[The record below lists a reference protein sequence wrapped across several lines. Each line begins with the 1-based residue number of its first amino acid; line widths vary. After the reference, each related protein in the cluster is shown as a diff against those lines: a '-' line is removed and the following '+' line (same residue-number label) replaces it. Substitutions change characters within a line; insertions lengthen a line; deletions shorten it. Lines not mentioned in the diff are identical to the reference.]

1 MTVALFPGSFDPITN
16 GHVETAKK
24 AAQIFDKVYVV
35 AMTNTS
41 KHYLFTAKE
50 RADFIRDALKDIP
63 NIEVLDKPDMLTVNL
78 AHELHARAIV
88 RGVRN
93 SADFRYEQEIAGIN
107 KRLAPDINTVLLFS
121 SPENSFVAS
130 SMIKELARFDEDVH
144 QSFLFFSAEA
154 LRKKLNHE
162 QSK

>member
-121 SPENSFVAS
+121 SPENSCVAS
-130 SMIKELARFDEDVH
+130 SMIKELSRFVEDVH
-144 QSFLFFSAEA
+144 EFLPERAAKA

>member
-1 MTVALFPGSFDPITN
+1 MTIALFPGSFDPITN

-41 KHYLFTAKE
+41 KHYLFTAE
-50 RADFIRDALKDIP
+50 QRADFIRDALKDVP
-63 NIEVLDKPDMLTVNL
+63 NIEVLEKPDMITVNL
-78 AHELHARAIV
+78 AHELHAKAIV

-107 KRLAPDINTVLLFS
+107 KRLAPDINTILLFS

-130 SMIKELARFDEDVH
+130 SMIKELARFNEDVR
-144 QSFLFFSAEA
+144 QFLPEKAAKA

-162 QSK
+162 QSE

>member
-50 RADFIRDALKDIP
+50 RADFIRDALKNIP

-121 SPENSFVAS
+121 SPETSFVAS

-144 QSFLFFSAEA
+144 QFLPEKAAKA

>member
-63 NIEVLDKPDMLTVNL
+63 NIQVLDKPDMLTVNL

-144 QSFLFFSAEA
+144 QFLPERAAKA

>member
-130 SMIKELARFDEDVH
+130 SLIKELARFDEDVH
-144 QSFLFFSAEA
+144 QFLPEKAAKA

>member
-50 RADFIRDALKDIP
+50 RADFIRDALEDIP

-144 QSFLFFSAEA
+144 QFLPERAAKA

>member
-63 NIEVLDKPDMLTVNL
+63 NIEVLDKPDMVTVNL

-144 QSFLFFSAEA
+144 QFLPERAAKA

>member
-1 MTVALFPGSFDPITN
+1 
-16 GHVETAKK
+16 
-24 AAQIFDKVYVV
+24 
-35 AMTNTS
+35 
-41 KHYLFTAKE
+41 
-50 RADFIRDALKDIP
+50 DFIRDALKDIP
-63 NIEVLDKPDMLTVNL
+63 KIEVLDKPDMLTVNL

-144 QSFLFFSAEA
+144 QFLPERAAKA

>member
-16 GHVETAKK
+16 GHVETAKR
-24 AAQIFDKVYVV
+24 AAEIFDRVFVV

-41 KHYLFTAKE
+41 KHYLFSARQ
-50 RADFIRDALKDIP
+50 RADFARDALKNVP
-63 NIEVLDKPDMLTVNL
+63 NIEVLERPDQLTVKL
-78 AHELHARAIV
+78 AHELKAKVIV

-130 SMIKELARFDEDVH
+130 SMIKELARFDEDVN
-144 QSFLFFSAEA
+144 QFLPQMAAQA
-154 LRKKLNHE
+154 LREKLRYE
-162 QSK
+162 K

>member
-121 SPENSFVAS
+121 SPKNSFVAS

-144 QSFLFFSAEA
+144 QFLPEKAAKA

>member
-130 SMIKELARFDEDVH
+130 SMIKELARFDEEVH
-144 QSFLFFSAEA
+144 QFLPERAAKA

>member
-93 SADFRYEQEIAGIN
+93 SVNFRYEQEIAGIN

-144 QSFLFFSAEA
+144 QFLPEKAAKA

>member
-130 SMIKELARFDEDVH
+130 SMIKELARFDEDLH
-144 QSFLFFSAEA
+144 QFLPEKAAKA

>member
-1 MTVALFPGSFDPITN
+1 MTIALFPGSFDPITN

-41 KHYLFTAKE
+41 KHYLFTAE
-50 RADFIRDALKDIP
+50 QRADFIRDALKDVP
-63 NIEVLDKPDMLTVNL
+63 NIEVLEKPDMITVNL
-78 AHELHARAIV
+78 AHELHAKAIV

-107 KRLAPDINTVLLFS
+107 KRLAPEINTILLFS

-130 SMIKELARFDEDVH
+130 SMIKELARFNEDVR
-144 QSFLFFSAEA
+144 QFLPEKAAEA

-162 QSK
+162 QSE

>member
-1 MTVALFPGSFDPITN
+1 
-16 GHVETAKK
+16 
-24 AAQIFDKVYVV
+24 VYVV

-41 KHYLFTAKE
+41 KHYLFTAE
-50 RADFIRDALKDIP
+50 QRADFIRDALKDVP
-63 NIEVLDKPDMLTVNL
+63 NIEVLEKPDMITVNL
-78 AHELHARAIV
+78 AHELHAKAIV

-107 KRLAPDINTVLLFS
+107 KRLAPDINTILLFS

-130 SMIKELARFDEDVH
+130 SMIKELARFNEDVR
-144 QSFLFFSAEA
+144 QFLPEKAAEA

-162 QSK
+162 QSE

>member
-130 SMIKELARFDEDVH
+130 SMIKELARFDEDMH
-144 QSFLFFSAEA
+144 QFLPEKAAKA

>member
-93 SADFRYEQEIAGIN
+93 SADFRYEQEIAGTN

-144 QSFLFFSAEA
+144 QFLPERAAKA

>member
-144 QSFLFFSAEA
+144 HFLPERAAKA

>member
-63 NIEVLDKPDMLTVNL
+63 NIEVLDKPDILTVNL

-144 QSFLFFSAEA
+144 QFLPEKAAKA

>member
-107 KRLAPDINTVLLFS
+107 KRLAPDIITVLLFS

-144 QSFLFFSAEA
+144 QFLPEKAAKA

>member
-1 MTVALFPGSFDPITN
+1 MTIALFPGSFDPITN

-41 KHYLFTAKE
+41 KHYLFTAE
-50 RADFIRDALKDIP
+50 QRADFIRDALKDVP
-63 NIEVLDKPDMLTVNL
+63 NIEVLEKPDMITVNL
-78 AHELHARAIV
+78 AHELHAKAIV

-107 KRLAPDINTVLLFS
+107 KRLAPDINTILLFS
-121 SPENSFVAS
+121 SPEDSFVAS
-130 SMIKELARFDEDVH
+130 SMIKELARFNEDVR
-144 QSFLFFSAEA
+144 QFLPEKAAEA

-162 QSK
+162 QSE

>member
-1 MTVALFPGSFDPITN
+1 MTIALFPGSFDPITN

-24 AAQIFDKVYVV
+24 AAQIFDRVYVV

-41 KHYLFTAKE
+41 KHYLFTAE
-50 RADFIRDALKDIP
+50 QRADFIRDALKDVP
-63 NIEVLDKPDMLTVNL
+63 NIEVLEKPDMITVNL
-78 AHELHARAIV
+78 AHELHAKAIV

-107 KRLAPDINTVLLFS
+107 KKLAPDINTILLFS

-130 SMIKELARFDEDVH
+130 SMIKELARFNEDVR
-144 QSFLFFSAEA
+144 QFLPEKAAEA

-162 QSK
+162 QSE

>member
-1 MTVALFPGSFDPITN
+1 MTIALFPGSFDPITN

-41 KHYLFTAKE
+41 KHYLFTAE
-50 RADFIRDALKDIP
+50 QRADFIRDALKDVP
-63 NIEVLDKPDMLTVNL
+63 NIEVLEKPDMITINL
-78 AHELHARAIV
+78 AHELHAKAIV

-93 SADFRYEQEIAGIN
+93 SADSRYEQEIAGIN
-107 KRLAPDINTVLLFS
+107 KRLAPDINTILLFS

-130 SMIKELARFDEDVH
+130 SMIKELARFNEDVR
-144 QSFLFFSAEA
+144 QFLPEKAAEA

-162 QSK
+162 QSE

>member
-144 QSFLFFSAEA
+144 QFLPERAAKA

-162 QSK
+162 QSE

>member
-107 KRLAPDINTVLLFS
+107 KRLAPDIHTVLLFS

-144 QSFLFFSAEA
+144 QFLPEKAAKA

>member
-16 GHVETAKK
+16 GHVENAKK

-144 QSFLFFSAEA
+144 QFLPERAAKA

>member
-35 AMTNTS
+35 AMSNTS
-41 KHYLFTAKE
+41 KHYLFTANE

-144 QSFLFFSAEA
+144 QFLPEKAAKA

>member
-1 MTVALFPGSFDPITN
+1 MTIALFPGSFDPITN

-41 KHYLFTAKE
+41 KHYLFTAE
-50 RADFIRDALKDIP
+50 QRADFIRDALKDVP
-63 NIEVLDKPDMLTVNL
+63 NIEVLEKPDMITVNL
-78 AHELHARAIV
+78 AHELHAKAIV

-107 KRLAPDINTVLLFS
+107 KRLAPDINTILLFS

-130 SMIKELARFDEDVH
+130 SMIKELARFNEDVR
-144 QSFLFFSAEA
+144 QFLPEKAAQA

-162 QSK
+162 QSE

>member
-144 QSFLFFSAEA
+144 QFLPVKAAKA

>member
-78 AHELHARAIV
+78 AHELHAGAIV

-144 QSFLFFSAEA
+144 QFLPEKAAKA

>member
-121 SPENSFVAS
+121 SPGNSFVAS

-144 QSFLFFSAEA
+144 QFLPEKAAKA

>member
-93 SADFRYEQEIAGIN
+93 SADFRYEQEFAGIN

-144 QSFLFFSAEA
+144 QFLPERAAKA

>member
-24 AAQIFDKVYVV
+24 AAQIFDKVHVV

-144 QSFLFFSAEA
+144 QFLPERAAKA

>member
-1 MTVALFPGSFDPITN
+1 MTIALFPGSFDPITN

-24 AAQIFDKVYVV
+24 AVQIFDKVYVV

-41 KHYLFTAKE
+41 KHYLFTAE
-50 RADFIRDALKDIP
+50 QRADFIRDALKDVP
-63 NIEVLDKPDMLTVNL
+63 NIEVLEKPDMITVNL
-78 AHELHARAIV
+78 AHELHAKAIV

-107 KRLAPDINTVLLFS
+107 KRLAPDINTILLFS

-130 SMIKELARFDEDVH
+130 SMIKELARFNEDVR
-144 QSFLFFSAEA
+144 QFLPEKAAEA

-162 QSK
+162 QSE

>member
-1 MTVALFPGSFDPITN
+1 MTIALFPGSFDPITN

-41 KHYLFTAKE
+41 KHYLFTAE
-50 RADFIRDALKDIP
+50 QRADFIRDALKDIP
-63 NIEVLDKPDMLTVNL
+63 NIEVLEKPDMITVNL
-78 AHELHARAIV
+78 AHELHAKAIV

-93 SADFRYEQEIAGIN
+93 SEDFRYEQEIAGIN
-107 KRLAPDINTVLLFS
+107 KRLAPDINTILLFS

-130 SMIKELARFDEDVH
+130 SMIKELARFNEDVR
-144 QSFLFFSAEA
+144 QFLPEKAAEA

-162 QSK
+162 QSE

>member
-1 MTVALFPGSFDPITN
+1 MTIALFPGSFDPITN

-41 KHYLFTAKE
+41 KHYLFTAE
-50 RADFIRDALKDIP
+50 QRADFIRDALKDVP
-63 NIEVLDKPDMLTVNL
+63 NIEVLEKPDMITVNL
-78 AHELHARAIV
+78 AHELHAKAIV

-93 SADFRYEQEIAGIN
+93 SADFRYEQAIAGIN
-107 KRLAPDINTVLLFS
+107 KRLAPDINTILLFS

-130 SMIKELARFDEDVH
+130 SMIKELARFNEDVR
-144 QSFLFFSAEA
+144 QFLPEKAAEA

-162 QSK
+162 QSE